1 MITVV
6 KLKLKKLQLSSDG
19 SESGTM
25 KCKQGCDGAY
35 GGEYQSL
42 RLARVWSQDVRSVLV
57 RLTTMWLQPPYRRL
71 HT

>member
-42 RLARVWSQDVRSVLV
+42 RLARL
-57 RLTTMWLQPPYRRL
+57 
-71 HT
+71 